1 MLNGKK
7 ILLII
12 GGGIAAFK
20 CHDLIRGLR
29 EAGASVTPVLTEA
42 GKEFVTPLSIS
53 VLSGSKVYSDLFDL
67 EDETQMGHIEL
78 SRNSDLIVI
87 VPATADLL
95 AKMAS
100 GLANDLA
107 STLLLATDTD
117 VLAAPAM
124 NVRMWEHLAT
134 RRNIQLLKKDGIGF
148 IGPVEGSMACGEFG
162 FGRMAEPEQII
173 AAIKKKLSLGKL
185 KGKHIVVTSGPTH
198 EQIDPVRFI
207 GNLSSGTQGTQ
218 IAVALLNEGARV
230 TLISGPTHIELP
242 LGATIK
248 RVESA
253 NEMFTEVKK
262 SLPADAFVMVAA
274 VADWKTKEFSKSK
287 IKKNS
292 DKELVL
298 KLIKNPDILEYV
310 SKLRKGRP
318 KLVVGFAAETED
330 LIANATEKLNR
341 KKCDWI
347 VANDIRPETNIMG
360 GTENAV
366 ILISNAGVKKWDRMD
381 KSEVA
386 RKLVNLM
393 VEKLNLS

>member
-1 MLNGKK
+1 VG
-7 ILLII
+7 
-12 GGGIAAFK
+12 
-20 CHDLIRGLR
+20 
-29 EAGASVTPVLTEA
+29 
-42 GKEFVTPLSIS
+42 
-53 VLSGSKVYSDLFDL
+53 
-67 EDETQMGHIEL
+67 
-78 SRNSDLIVI
+78 
-87 VPATADLL
+87 
-95 AKMAS
+95 
-100 GLANDLA
+100 
-107 STLLLATDTD
+107 
-117 VLAAPAM
+117 
-124 NVRMWEHLAT
+124 
-134 RRNIQLLKKDGIGF
+134 
-148 IGPVEGSMACGEFG
+148 
-162 FGRMAEPEQII
+162 
-173 AAIKKKLSLGKL
+173 
-185 KGKHIVVTSGPTH
+185 
-198 EQIDPVRFI
+198 
-207 GNLSSGTQGTQ
+207 
-218 IAVALLNEGARV
+218 
-230 TLISGPTHIELP
+230 
-242 LGATIK
+242 
-248 RVESA
+248 SA

-366 ILISNAGVKKWDRMD
+366 ILISNAGVEKWNRMD

>member
-1 MLNGKK
+1 M
-7 ILLII
+7 
-12 GGGIAAFK
+12 
-20 CHDLIRGLR
+20 
-29 EAGASVTPVLTEA
+29 
-42 GKEFVTPLSIS
+42 
-53 VLSGSKVYSDLFDL
+53 
-67 EDETQMGHIEL
+67 
-78 SRNSDLIVI
+78 
-87 VPATADLL
+87 
-95 AKMAS
+95 
-100 GLANDLA
+100 
-107 STLLLATDTD
+107 
-117 VLAAPAM
+117 
-124 NVRMWEHLAT
+124 
-134 RRNIQLLKKDGIGF
+134 
-148 IGPVEGSMACGEFG
+148 
-162 FGRMAEPEQII
+162 
-173 AAIKKKLSLGKL
+173 
-185 KGKHIVVTSGPTH
+185 
-198 EQIDPVRFI
+198 
-207 GNLSSGTQGTQ
+207 
-218 IAVALLNEGARV
+218 

-310 SKLRKGRP
+310 SKLTKDRP

-366 ILISNAGVKKWDRMD
+366 ILISNAGVEKWNRMD

-393 VEKLNLS
+393 AEKLNLS